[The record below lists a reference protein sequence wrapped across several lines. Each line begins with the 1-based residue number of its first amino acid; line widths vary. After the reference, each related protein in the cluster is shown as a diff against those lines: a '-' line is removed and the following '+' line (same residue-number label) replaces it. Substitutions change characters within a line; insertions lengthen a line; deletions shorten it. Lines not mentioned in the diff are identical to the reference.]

1 MKRSCGSEVYRKAGR
16 KCISI
21 LMMLKVH
28 LKKAKGYNLNRK
40 KKWTESARAG
50 RH

>member
-1 MKRSCGSEVYRKAGR
+1 MYKHINDV
-16 KCISI
+16 
-21 LMMLKVH
+21 KVH

-50 RH
+50 EH